1 MKTQSFTTSISV
13 DQTPQEV
20 FDAVNNVRGW

>member
-1 MKTQSFTTSISV
+1 MKNQDFTATFLAEATS
-13 DQTPQEV
+13 QQV